1 MKRKNTAELSIHDIM
16 FLNTHLHNVGSD
28 ATWAFAIGDYNID
41 GKPNVYA
48 IAKDATQSVFA
59 RFIIH

>member
-1 MKRKNTAELSIHDIM
+1 M